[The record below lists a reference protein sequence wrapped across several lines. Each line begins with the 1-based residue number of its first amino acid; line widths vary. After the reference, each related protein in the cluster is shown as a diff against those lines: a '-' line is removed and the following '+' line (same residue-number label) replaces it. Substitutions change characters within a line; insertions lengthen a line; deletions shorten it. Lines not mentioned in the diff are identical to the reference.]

1 MILVRYA
8 GPAGP
13 AFGTLEGHT
22 VYALTD
28 DPFVHPFDP
37 SALNKGSLVG
47 GVDEVNLLAP
57 CAPTKIVAVGRNYVE
72 HAAEFGNV
80 VPSEPL
86 LFFKP
91 PSAVIG
97 PGESIVLPPQSRRV
111 EHEAELCLVIGQR
124 CRNLSA
130 DEAWNYILGV
140 TCGNDVTARD
150 IQRSDSQWTRGKGF
164 DTSAPLGPWI
174 ATGLSAPDA
183 ADLSITCQVN
193 GLYRQMGSTK
203 DMVYSSSQL
212 VSYITQMITLE
223 PGDVVMTGT
232 PAGVGPL
239 EPGDVV
245 EVTIE
250 GIGTL
255 TNPVVA
261 G

>member
-1 MILVRYA
+1 MILVRYSGRT
-8 GPAGP
+8 GPAYGLLQDHMVY
-13 AFGTLEGHT
+13 TLAG
-22 VYALTD
+22 
-28 DPFVHPFDP
+28 DPFADP
-37 SALNKGSLVG
+37 AALSATGPPVG
-47 GVDEVNLLAP
+47 AIDEVELLAP
-57 CAPTKIVAVGRNYVE
+57 CTPTKIVAVGRNYAE
-72 HAAEFGNV
+72 HAAEFGNE

-97 PGESIVLPPQSRRV
+97 PGTPIVLPAQSGRV
-111 EHEAELCLVIGQR
+111 EHEAELCLVIGRR
-124 CRNLSA
+124 CRNVPP
-130 DEAWNYILGV
+130 DQAWRYVLGV

-150 IQRSDSQWTRGKGF
+150 IQRHDDQWARAKGF

-174 ATGLSAPDA
+174 VTGLSAADV

-193 GLYRQMGSTK
+193 GLYRQRGRAR
-203 DMVYSSSQL
+203 DMVFSPSQL

-239 EPGDVV
+239 QAGDLV
-245 EVTIE
+245 EVAIE

-255 TNPVVA
+255 ANPVVA
-261 G
+261 AS